1 MNGQRQL
8 RRSHDDRIVAG
19 LCGGLGDFF
28 DLDPVFFRIAFVL
41 LAFAGGG
48 GLVLYLVLTLVV
60 PAEGRDGAGTR
71 DTMRRGA
78 EDLADSVRDV
88 TEGLR
93 GGADGDRRR
102 KTAAILLILVGAIL
116 LFQNLDWLDWL
127 DAGWIWPVLLIGLGI
142 WLLSRRERTS

>member
-1 MNGQRQL
+1 MDEQRQL
-8 RRSHDDRIVAG
+8 RRSREDRIVSG
-19 LCGGLGDFF
+19 LCGGLGAFF
-28 DLDPVFFRIAFVL
+28 GVDPVIFRIAFVL

-60 PAEGRDGAGTR
+60 PSEGENDVGTR

-78 EDLADSVRDV
+78 EDLADSVKGV

-93 GGADGDRRR
+93 GEGDRRT
-102 KTAAILLILVGAIL
+102 KTAAILLILIGAIF

-127 DAGWIWPVLLIGLGI
+127 DAGWIWPVLLIGLGV
-142 WLLSRRERTS
+142 WLLSRRDRAS

>member
-1 MNGQRQL
+1 MSESRQL
-8 RRSHDDRIVAG
+8 RRSRDDRILSG

-28 DLDPVFFRIAFVL
+28 GVDPILFRVAFVL

-60 PAEGRDGAGTR
+60 PTEGEDEVGTR

-78 EDLADSVRDV
+78 EDLADSVKNV
-88 TEGLR
+88 TESVRNERDSG
-93 GGADGDRRR
+93 RR
-102 KTAAILLILVGAIL
+102 TAAILLILLGAFF

-127 DAGWIWPVLLIGLGI
+127 DAGWIWPLLLIGLGA
-142 WLLSRRERTS
+142 WLLSRRGKAA